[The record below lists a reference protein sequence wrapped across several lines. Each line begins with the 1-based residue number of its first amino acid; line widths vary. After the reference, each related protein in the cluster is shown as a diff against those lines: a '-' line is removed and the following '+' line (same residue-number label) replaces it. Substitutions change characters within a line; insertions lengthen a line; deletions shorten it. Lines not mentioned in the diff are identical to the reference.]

1 MDICEILGIYI
12 PIIQAPMAG
21 VQNWELALAV
31 SEAGG
36 LGSIPCGMLS
46 VDQIVSELESFTAR
60 STKPYNL
67 NFFCHEMP
75 GVDEPALSAWKE
87 TLATYY
93 DEFDVSPPE
102 GMSGL
107 RLPFDDKVADALES
121 FKPPVVSFH
130 FGLPS
135 PELLERVKSWGSV
148 VLSTATM
155 IEEGVWLQANGAD
168 VVIAQGVEA
177 GGHRGM
183 FLTDDA
189 DSQLPLAELISG
201 LVAELSIPVIA
212 AGGITSAA
220 DVKGILDQGAAAVQI
235 GTSYLLCNEAK
246 TSAQH
251 RAAIKDEC
259 SVTALTNVFSGRLA
273 RGIKNRVMNDLDCV
287 YSGVPEFPYAS
298 VALGPLR
305 TAAEGVGRPD
315 FTPLWSGTER
325 SGCREVSAKELTRM
339 LWPA

>member
-1 MDICEILGIYI
+1 MDICETLGIDI
-12 PIIQAPMAG
+12 PVIQAPMAG

-46 VDQIVSELESFTAR
+46 VDQIVSEVENFTAR

-75 GVDEPALSAWKE
+75 GIDEPALSAWKE

-93 DEFDVSPPE
+93 DEFDVAPPE

-107 RLPFDDKVADALES
+107 RLPFDDKVADALEK

-135 PELLERVKSWGSV
+135 PELLDRVKSWGSL
-148 VLSTATM
+148 VLSTATT

-177 GGHRGM
+177 GGHRR
-183 FLTDDA
+183 DA
-189 DSQLPLAELISG
+189 ETAAVRGPPDCQWKCRPEPQPAWDRDTAG
-201 LVAELSIPVIA
+201 AAHAA
-212 AGGITSAA
+212 AGSSRFHG
-220 DVKGILDQGAAAVQI
+220 
-235 GTSYLLCNEAK
+235 
-246 TSAQH
+246 
-251 RAAIKDEC
+251 
-259 SVTALTNVFSGRLA
+259 
-273 RGIKNRVMNDLDCV
+273 
-287 YSGVPEFPYAS
+287 
-298 VALGPLR
+298 
-305 TAAEGVGRPD
+305 
-315 FTPLWSGTER
+315 
-325 SGCREVSAKELTRM
+325 SGCG
-339 LWPA
+339 